1 MREQRYRAAEAALFT
16 SAGLEPVEHW
26 LDLEGIGTR
35 ARVLEVGSGRPV
47 VFLSGGPDAGATWAY
62 AAAAAATGVRCFLL
76 DRPGTGL
83 SEPLDQVPDADRLEH
98 YVGDLTR
105 DVLDALELPSA
116 SVVGCS
122 FGGFAALRSA
132 LSLGD
137 RVECVVLAGCP
148 AFVPGWRPPR
158 FFSILR
164 APVVGRLLL
173 ATPPTRASVRLGLR
187 ELGHGRSVRAGVIP
201 APMLEWVRA
210 WQRDTDTMRNDA
222 AMILACGSRRGGF
235 DPRLDLRPDELA
247 GVKQRCLLLSG
258 SDDPVGG
265 EDVVRELSGML
276 PSCDLE
282 VWPGAGHLPWLD
294 DPAGFAARVVEF
306 LTVEAEPREVRPR
319 AARLT

>member
-1 MREQRYRAAEAALFT
+1 
-16 SAGLEPVEHW
+16 
-26 LDLEGIGTR
+26 
-35 ARVLEVGSGRPV
+35 
-47 VFLSGGPDAGATWAY
+47 
-62 AAAAAATGVRCFLL
+62 VRCFLL

-83 SEPLDQVPDADRLEH
+83 SAPLVQVPDADRLAD
-98 YVGDLTR
+98 YVSDLTR

-137 RVECVVLAGCP
+137 RVERVVLAGCP

-164 APVVGRLLL
+164 APVIGRLLL

-187 ELGHGRSVRAGVIP
+187 ELGHGRSLGAGVIP

-222 AMILACGSRRGGF
+222 AMILACGSRRDGF
-235 DPRLDLRPDELA
+235 DPRLDLRLDELA
-247 GVKQRCLLLSG
+247 AVKQPCLVLSG
-258 SDDPVGG
+258 SEDPVGG
-265 EDVVRELSGML
+265 EDVVRSLAGML
-276 PSCDLE
+276 PSCELE

-294 DPAGFAARVVEF
+294 DPEAFGARIVEF
-306 LTVEAEPREVRPR
+306 VGSESSRMPLSVEHLELDAVRV
-319 AARLT
+319 LEGED